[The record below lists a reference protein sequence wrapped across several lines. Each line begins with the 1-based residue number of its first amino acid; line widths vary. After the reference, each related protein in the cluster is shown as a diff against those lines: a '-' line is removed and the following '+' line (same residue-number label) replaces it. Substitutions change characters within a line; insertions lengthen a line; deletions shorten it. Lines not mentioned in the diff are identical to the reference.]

1 MKRKKPT
8 IIIKETEVVM
18 KPGKR
23 SSKLQTSYSPDG
35 IPTIV
40 YPPSRKKISC
50 MNFSAYEKRKY
61 AGSIIYEKSKGTISF
76 LWVAPEHRK
85 KGIGSL
91 LIKKIERLAKRDGK
105 RKLVLS
111 VRESNPRARR
121 LYVDQGFEQTKKKNV
136 KWHGK
141 SISYITMTKQLK

>member
-8 IIIKETEVVM
+8 IIIKETDVVM

-23 SSKLQTSYSPDG
+23 SSKLQTGYSPDG
-35 IPTIV
+35 IPTII
-40 YPPSRKKISC
+40 YPPSHKKISC
-50 MNFSAYEKRKY
+50 RNFNAYKKRKHV
-61 AGSIIYEKSKGTISF
+61 GSIIYDKSDGKISL

-105 RKLVLS
+105 RQLVLS

-121 LYVDQGFEQTKKKNV
+121 LYADRGFEQTEKKNI

-141 SISYITMTKQLK
+141 SISYITMVKQLK